1 MISIS
6 GAFFRIRTMSIIS
19 YIGEVREELKHVKW
33 PTFEQ
38 TVMYTASVLLV
49 SAVAGL
55 FLTGVDVTLKEGLK
69 RTVAIIIKK

>member
-1 MISIS
+1 
-6 GAFFRIRTMSIIS
+6 MSIIS
-19 YIGEVREELKHVKW
+19 YIGEVKAELKNVKW

-69 RTVAIIIKK
+69 RMVEIIIKK

>member
-1 MISIS
+1 
-6 GAFFRIRTMSIIS
+6 MSIIS
-19 YIGEVREELKHVKW
+19 YIGEVRAELKNVKW

-55 FLTGVDVTLKEGLK
+55 FLTGIDVTLKEGLK